1 MKQSIEAISKKLSF
15 LFASLLLSFLTFA
28 QDKKVD
34 VDITTK
40 GDGDAGGMMG
50 QPWIWVVGGAVFI
63 IILVAIIRGNSNK

>member
-1 MKQSIEAISKKLSF
+1 MKKFIAATSKKLSF
-15 LFASLLLSFLTFA
+15 LFASFLLSFLSFA

-34 VDITTK
+34 ININTK
-40 GDGDAGGMMG
+40 GEGAGGMMG